1 MSPGTRGPA
10 LHLHGPHPGLL
21 RDKNTRTPKG
31 LLASE
36 TTLPGTYH
44 RSAGLCFC
52 VQELR
57 LAKYLL
63 AQQWTQLSAVG
74 RAKLLPDSKVG
85 EGKALA
91 TRSSMEGTGTLGLGE
106 QGRGLARLVSS
117 KPRRALQGSELP
129 ECLAPGAERAG
140 FSHYLLCHSK
150 PAGQKFISNFS
161 RVGILFFLKT
171 KKLNS
176 KGEVNYSPG
185 CNTLKS

>member
-1 MSPGTRGPA
+1 MDT
-10 LHLHGPHPGLL
+10 
-21 RDKNTRTPKG
+21 KRTPG
-31 LLASE
+31 FRDNSSRDLSQVSRAVLLCPRTE
-36 TTLPGTYH
+36 
-44 RSAGLCFC
+44 AGQIFTGPTVDSTQCGREGQA
-52 VQELR
+52 VAR
-57 LAKYLL
+57 
-63 AQQWTQLSAVG
+63 QQGGGGGVLTS
-74 RAKLLPDSKVG
+74 
-85 EGKALA
+85 
-91 TRSSMEGTGTLGLGE
+91 RSSMEGTGTLGLGE